1 MLKISSSCWNY
12 HDHYLTLLSKSRSKA
27 PLELR
32 NLSQTLRRGP
42 WRFWSWLRGLD
53 WLKLASG
60 CFSSICLPLI
70 NKGSPDDVLRTTTML
85 QAGRSVLIPGGG
97 KRFFLQNI
105 QMGSGDH
112 PASYSLGIGRQEGGF
127 FLCLP
132 PWFDHANNEWTAAHN
147 NQLFTVQF
155 SSVTPIL

>member
-1 MLKISSSCWNY
+1 MDQTRLDVLAAVLCVCGNY
-12 HDHYLTLLSKSRSKA
+12 
-27 PLELR
+27 
-32 NLSQTLRRGP
+32 
-42 WRFWSWLRGLD
+42 
-53 WLKLASG
+53 
-60 CFSSICLPLI
+60 LPLI
-70 NKGSPDDVLRTTTML
+70 NKGSRDDVLSITTML

-132 PWFDHANNEWTAAHN
+132 P
-147 NQLFTVQF
+147 
-155 SSVTPIL
+155 